1 MFARVGSGFTPDGS
15 QFAPSGKGLG
25 RVGTRLAP
33 EKNGLDAS
41 GEIYKIIF
49 VPLKPKTI
57 HLEPSKFIMNQD
69 QINITGMHST
79 VAGYF
84 DQNTAIWSG
93 NKAVSDAVAQ
103 LKANNDVIA
112 QKRDVQETATDGQSE
127 LARQAKHDL
136 EAKILEIADQLY
148 ALAAKTNDVA
158 LEAQSHFTLSLLDGL
173 DPDKLE
179 QTGKDVGALATA
191 KLAALADY
199 GITAADV
206 TALGTLTTNF
216 GKVKNVFRT
225 AVSKRAGQTTTLP
238 QAIAAN
244 QSLLRKQLD
253 KLMTKF
259 KAGNPDFYAG
269 YQAARVIV
277 DRRSHHK
284 AKTPPTPPRSG

>member
-1 MFARVGSGFTPDGS
+1 M
-15 QFAPSGKGLG
+15 L
-25 RVGTRLAP
+25 
-33 EKNGLDAS
+33 
-41 GEIYKIIF
+41 F
-49 VPLKPKTI
+49 VPSKRKTI
-57 HLEPSKFIMNQD
+57 HREPNQFFMNQD

-84 DQNTAIWSG
+84 DQNTALWSG
-93 NKAVSDAVAQ
+93 NKAVSDLVAQ
-103 LKANNDVIA
+103 LKANIAVIA
-112 QKRDVQETATDGQSE
+112 QKRDAQETATDGQAE

-136 EAKILEIADQLY
+136 ETKILEIADQLY

-191 KLAALADY
+191 KLTALADF
-199 GITAADV
+199 GVTAADL
-206 TALGTLTTNF
+206 TTLGTLTTNF
-216 GKVKNVFRT
+216 GKVKQVFRT
-225 AVSKRAGQTTTLP
+225 AVSKQAGQTTSLA

-253 KLMTKF
+253 KVLTKF
-259 KAGNPDFYAG
+259 KTSNPDFYAG

-284 AKTPPTPPRSG
+284 TAPKNPPPK